1 MTENVRLRM
10 RNIRKSFR
18 GIPALSDGN
27 LLVAAGEVH
36 ALMGANG
43 AGKST
48 MMNILGG
55 VLAPDGGEIEV
66 EGRVAAIRSTQD
78 ALRNGIAFVHQELT
92 MVPSMTVAENVFI
105 DVMLTK
111 GGLLDYTAMNA
122 RAAELLAIVGAD
134 LEPEEVVET
143 LSTGERQLIEIA
155 RALKT
160 SPSIVILDEPTSSLS
175 APERERLFAV
185 IAGLKARGTSVIFIS
200 HFLEE
205 VFRVCDRVTVMRNGA
220 TVSTGVIADTTPG
233 AVVHG
238 MLGSTHDSERIRPPR
253 PGSAPFL
260 SVEGLH
266 GGPMVENATFS
277 LARGEIVGI
286 WGLLGSG
293 RTELVRTLMG
303 LDPMRSGRI
312 RVADGGTL
320 RDIAPTALRMRC
332 GFVTEDRREEGLILP
347 FGIDANITLPGLGGF
362 RAGPG
367 RMDGKREVSV
377 AQDLIKRLGIKAA
390 AHDQPAGTLSG
401 GNQQKVVFAR
411 WLQLR
416 PEFYILDEPTR
427 GLDTGAK
434 GEILKL
440 AVALAEEGAS
450 ILMISSELE
459 EIMRVADRYLIL
471 NRGRITGELPGDVDR
486 TALMDAVSQTSDARA
501 VA

>member
-1 MTENVRLRM
+1 MTGTLRLRM
-10 RNIRKSFR
+10 RGIRKSFR
-18 GIPALSDGN
+18 GVPALSDGN
-27 LLVAAGEVH
+27 LELGPGEVH

-55 VLAPDGGEIEV
+55 VLGPDGGEIEV
-66 EGRVAAIRSTQD
+66 EGRVVAIRSTQE
-78 ALRNGIAFVHQELT
+78 ALRQGIAFVHQELT
-92 MVPSMTVAENVFI
+92 MVPSMTVAENIFI
-105 DVMLTK
+105 DLMLTRR
-111 GGLLDYTAMNA
+111 GLLDYRAMNA
-122 RAAELLAIVGAD
+122 RAAELLAIVGAQ
-134 LEPEEVVET
+134 LAPETLVET

-175 APERERLFAV
+175 APERERLFGV

-220 TVSTGVIADTTPG
+220 TVSTGPTANTTP
-233 AVVHG
+233 ARVVHE

-253 PGSAPFL
+253 PGGAPFL

-266 GGPMVENATFS
+266 GGPMVENATFT

-312 RVADGGTL
+312 RVAEDGAL
-320 RDIAPTALRMRC
+320 RDISPTALRMRC
-332 GFVTEDRREEGLILP
+332 GFVTEDRRDEGLILP
-347 FGIDANITLPGLGGF
+347 FGIDANISLPGIDGF
-362 RAGPG
+362 RAGFG
-367 RMDGKREVSV
+367 RMDRKREVSV
-377 AQDLIKRLGIKAA
+377 AQDLIRRLGIKAA
-390 AHDQPAGTLSG
+390 SHSQPAGTLSG

-416 PEFYILDEPTR
+416 PAFYILDEPTR

-434 GEILKL
+434 NETLKL

-471 NRGRITGELPGDVDR
+471 NRGRITGELPGDADR
-486 TALMDAVSQTSDARA
+486 ARLMEAVSHASDERA
-501 VA
+501 AS